1 MFKEPTTNPKPST
14 VRSTLSNLLGQLS
27 RKKLQMLSTYPKISN
42 KREIA
47 ATIKA
52 VSSRRWLSA
61 KLIKLIIIIWN
72 LNKLI
77 PRVWRLIK
85 NKKTSLCF
93 TKFKQL
99 EI

>member
-52 VSSRRWLSA
+52 VSSRR
-61 KLIKLIIIIWN
+61 
-72 LNKLI
+72 
-77 PRVWRLIK
+77 
-85 NKKTSLCF
+85 
-93 TKFKQL
+93 
-99 EI
+99 